1 MHSEDKRE
9 RLVNEL
15 RSIAAEAYN
24 EADGDIFVARRILRR
39 KVKQYGFDVATAML
53 LMQLALMFYKWAKE
67 NGYLS
72 EVSLVAYPDEPTLL
86 GSNDLDGD
94 DDADE

>member
-1 MHSEDKRE
+1 MSSEDRN
-9 RLVNEL
+9 RLLHRL
-15 RSIAAEAYN
+15 RLIAAEAYN
-24 EADGDIFVARRILRR
+24 EADGDIFVARRLLRR

-53 LMQLALMFYKWAKE
+53 LMQLALMLYKWAKD

-72 EVSLVAYPDEPTLL
+72 ELSLVAYPDEPSLL